1 MYATLEGYYD
11 KIEQIT
17 STGQPTTAFRR
28 TTPHSIQA
36 NVSSWNVAP
45 STYEKQEK
53 KEKQAERVSIP
64 IDVIDPVQKEEKQP
78 IPIDA
83 IDPVQKE
90 EKQEKETIPIDA
102 IDPEIKSEQ
111 MSIPVDMI
119 DPIQPIQAQ
128 PVQPVQ
134 PVQQVQQEQIVHT
147 QLPEMA
153 MLSHHMERPNA
164 RTEKAKAELERQQA
178 EQQMAQFQATQMAR
192 LQEQQKERFA
202 HMLPPPQAN
211 VVTEQYSPSIRE
223 LQDDT
228 MSSVLNTPT
237 VTLFYAPWCS
247 HCVHMKPIYNEAY
260 EQCKQNGT
268 QVEFTAING
277 SAWKES
283 TKKYNI
289 TGFPTLMMFSQG
301 KKHVYAGRRISSD
314 ICKWISEHL

>member
-53 KEKQAERVSIP
+53 NA
-64 IDVIDPVQKEEKQP
+64 VQKEEKQEKET

-90 EKQEKETIPIDA
+90 EKQEKQETIPIDP

-119 DPIQPIQAQ
+119 DPIQPVQVQ
-128 PVQPVQ
+128 KEPVQVQPVQ
-134 PVQQVQQEQIVHT
+134 VQPVQQEQIVHT

-153 MLSHHMERPNA
+153 MLSQHMERPNA

-289 TGFPTLMMFSQG
+289 VGFPTLMMFSQG